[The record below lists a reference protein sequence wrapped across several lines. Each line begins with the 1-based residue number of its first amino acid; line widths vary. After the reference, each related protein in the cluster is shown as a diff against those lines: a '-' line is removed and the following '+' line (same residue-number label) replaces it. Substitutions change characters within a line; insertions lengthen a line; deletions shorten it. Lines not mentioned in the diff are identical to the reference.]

1 MKIGT
6 IKHAG
11 VTLAAT
17 AALLLTGCQS
27 SSNNDGGGGVST
39 AAPPSVTPSTAADNG
54 VAALPAD
61 QILRRAQTAVKGA
74 TSYRINGDMKSA
86 GQRATIEF
94 QIRGSDLSGSLAM
107 GAAKAELLEV
117 GGRQYV
123 RPNEQFWSMIGDP
136 RKAKE
141 LTRSVGAK
149 WAKVPAGDKDLSG
162 LFGAASIVELLN
174 NVGKVTKGPAKEI
187 DGVPAIGLVDN
198 GPEGGTLYVATVG
211 EPYPLRLEAQ
221 VLTDGHISFTD
232 FGARFPALKAP
243 ADAEVVD
250 YGQLTR

>member
-1 MKIGT
+1 MKIRT

-27 SSNNDGGGGVST
+27 SGSSNNDGVP
-39 AAPPSVTPSTAADNG
+39 AAPPSAAPSTTADNG

-61 QILRRAQTAVKGA
+61 QILQRAQTAIKGA
-74 TSYRINGDMKSA
+74 PSYRIKGDVKSA
-86 GQRATIEF
+86 GQRATLEF

-107 GAAKAELLEV
+107 GAAKAELLEI
-117 GGRQYV
+117 GGQKYV

-141 LTRSVGAK
+141 LTRSMGGK
-149 WAKVPAGDKDLSG
+149 WVKVPAGDKDLSG
-162 LFGAASIVELLN
+162 LFGAARLEETLDN
-174 NVGKVTKGPAKEI
+174 AGKVTKGAAKEI

-198 GPEGGTLYVATVG
+198 GPEGGTLYIATVG
-211 EPYPLRLEAQ
+211 EPYPLRLEAE
-221 VLTDGHISFTD
+221 VLTDGNISFTD
-232 FGARFPALKAP
+232 FGASFPAIKAP
-243 ADAEVVD
+243 SDAEVVD